1 MSRFTWILAFFAAST
16 LVPAQSKK
24 ELTNQLAQL
33 RKEIEELKKPKP
45 VVLATA
51 VDSASYS
58 IGILMG
64 TSLKAQGADSLHVH
78 LIKSAIEDVLLG
90 KELMVK
96 REECSAIAQS
106 YMTRSLEARNA
117 KCIEEGQAF
126 LAANATRAGIMTTA
140 SGLQYQVVSEG
151 TGRKP
156 GPTDRVTVHYTGR
169 LTDGTVFDSSV
180 ERGQPATF
188 GVNQVIGGWTE
199 ALQLMSEGA
208 KWILYIPA
216 ELGYGARGA
225 GGEIPPH
232 AVLVFD
238 VELIRVN

>member
-1 MSRFTWILAFFAAST
+1 MSRFIWILAFLAASAA
-16 LVPAQSKK
+16 VAAQSKK
-24 ELTNQLAQL
+24 ELINQLAQV

-64 TSLKAQGADSLHVH
+64 TSLKAQGADSLQVH
-78 LIKSAIEDVLLG
+78 LIKSAIEDVLRG
-90 KELMVK
+90 QEPRVK
-96 REECSAIAQS
+96 REACSAIAQS
-106 YMTRSLEARNA
+106 YMTRALEARNA
-117 KCIEEGQAF
+117 KRIEEGQAF

-156 GPTDRVTVHYTGR
+156 APTDRVTVHYTGR

-199 ALQLMSEGA
+199 ALQLMGEGA
-208 KWILYIPA
+208 KWILYIPS

-238 VELIRVN
+238 VELIKVN